1 MTRNHRS
8 VVLEIVEGTLNILV
22 RKLEAVREDLSHPLE
37 EPLSGRMDVIK
48 PKPEHDVPLKYLLV
62 LNTGR

>member
-22 RKLEAVREDLSHPLE
+22 RKLQAVHEDLSHPLE